1 VTWAPAV
8 LEAAADF
15 GLKLAKGGRLI
26 DTSTGEYRLEDI
38 ELEEGI
44 ALEDAAELKTPPLD
58 KLMQCVAAKGAA
70 LPNPASSLAV
80 EGVAEAGLIVPVPT
94 SDGFPAGPISGWWPH
109 GFNLRQLTLQ
119 SGAYVPMH
127 TRAEEEVI
135 FVQSGTLEVSWP
147 EGHLIMGAGDTF
159 TTPIGLPRAFRN
171 TASVPCEA
179 VVVRGGEDPAALVF
193 ID

>member
-1 VTWAPAV
+1 V

-44 ALEDAAELKTPPLD
+44 ALDAAAELKTPPLD
-58 KLMQCVAAKGAA
+58 KLLQCMVPKGAA
-70 LPNPASSLAV
+70 VANPESALAG
-80 EGVAEAGLIVPVPT
+80 EGVAEAGVIVPSAT

-135 FVQSGTLEVSWP
+135 FIQSGTLEVSWP
-147 EGHLIMGAGDTF
+147 DGSLIMGAGDTF

-171 TASVPCEA
+171 TASVSCEA
-179 VVVRGGEDPAALVF
+179 VVVRGGEDPARPVF
-193 ID
+193 INGN